1 MEQSKF
7 TIISRQVVPKTLRCG
22 ISYSVTSRLIKEG
35 NRWIAEFKYKFES
48 STVSEFLS
56 RARLGKNTFVGESV
70 VAGGNVELHQNV
82 RVTRNIL
89 CGDEI
94 LAQASP

>member
-1 MEQSKF
+1 MKSPYPFQ
-7 TIISRQVVPKTLRCG
+7 IIIFCKM
-22 ISYSVTSRLIKEG
+22 
-35 NRWIAEFKYKFES
+35 WIALNYVDLES
-48 STVSEFLS
+48 LNFGLFLRLKRKKRV
-56 RARLGKNTFVGESV
+56 RARLGKNTFMDGSV

-89 CGDEI
+89 SGGEI